1 MAKPSRFGILM
12 LAVVLVSILVL
23 VPIVK
28 GLFPNSFEGYQDI
41 SSDMRIQQ
49 LLSRGRAD
57 SAKPDCVGV
66 TCPEGSFC
74 QKNQCHAIYPRA

>member
-1 MAKPSRFGILM
+1 MAKSARFGVIM

-28 GLFPNSFEGYQDI
+28 GMFPTSFEGYQDI
-41 SSDMRIQQ
+41 STDMRIQQ
-49 LLSRGRAD
+49 LMSRGLAD

-74 QKNQCHAIYPRA
+74 QENQCHPIYPRA